1 MEPRR
6 LAMYFKALADPTR
19 LRILELL
26 AEQEMCVCELMAA
39 LHLPQPLV
47 SHHLRVL
54 RQAGVVRDDR
64 CGRWIC
70 YRLTPEFV
78 SLFREFEDRIVGPA
92 AAALAKGVRPSAVR
106 GDPSVCERFREGCA
120 TLAPGPRPAAP
131 DSHRLPAAA
140 EPEGRVP
147 T

>member
-1 MEPRR
+1 
-6 LAMYFKALADPTR
+6 MYFKALADPTR

-26 AEQEMCVCELMAA
+26 AGQEMCVCELMAA
-39 LHLPQPLV
+39 LNLPQPLV

-70 YRLTPEFV
+70 YRLTPDFV
-78 SLFREFEDRIVGPA
+78 RLFREFEGRIVGPA

-106 GDPSVCERFREGCA
+106 RDPSVCERLREGCA
-120 TLAPGPRPAAP
+120 APADDLRPGAPGTNRP
-131 DSHRLPAAA
+131 PAAA
-140 EPEGRVP
+140 EPEVRM
-147 T
+147 

>member
-1 MEPRR
+1 MELRP

-26 AEQEMCVCELMAA
+26 AGQEMCVCELMGA
-39 LHLPQPLV
+39 LNLPQPLV

-70 YRLTPEFV
+70 YRVTPEFV
-78 SLFREFEDRIVGPA
+78 RLFRDFEDRIVWPA
-92 AAALAKGVRPSAVR
+92 AAALARGVRPSAVR
-106 GDPSVCERFREGCA
+106 GDPSVCERLRERCA
-120 TLAPGPRPAAP
+120 TPAEDPRPGAPGTDRT
-131 DSHRLPAAA
+131 PAAA
-140 EPEGRVP
+140 EPEGRV
-147 T
+147 

>member
-6 LAMYFKALADPTR
+6 VAAYFKALADPTR

-26 AEQEMCVCELMAA
+26 AGREMCVCEVMAA
-39 LHLPQPLV
+39 LNLPQPLV

-70 YRLTPEFV
+70 YRVTPEFV
-78 SLFREFEDRIVGPA
+78 AVFREFGGRVVEPA
-92 AAALAKGVRPSAVR
+92 AEALQKGVRPSPVR
-106 GDPSVCERFREGCA
+106 GDPSVCE
-120 TLAPGPRPAAP
+120 
-131 DSHRLPAAA
+131 
-140 EPEGRVP
+140 
-147 T
+147 

>member
-1 MEPRR
+1 MELRR

-54 RQAGVVRDDR
+54 R
-64 CGRWIC
+64 
-70 YRLTPEFV
+70 
-78 SLFREFEDRIVGPA
+78 
-92 AAALAKGVRPSAVR
+92 
-106 GDPSVCERFREGCA
+106 
-120 TLAPGPRPAAP
+120 
-131 DSHRLPAAA
+131 
-140 EPEGRVP
+140 
-147 T
+147 